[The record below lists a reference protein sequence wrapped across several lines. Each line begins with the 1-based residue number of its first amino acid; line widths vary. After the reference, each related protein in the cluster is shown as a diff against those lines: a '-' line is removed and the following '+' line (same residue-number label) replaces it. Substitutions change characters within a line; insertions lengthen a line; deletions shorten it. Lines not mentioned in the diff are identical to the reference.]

1 MKLIDSVHAWLIV
14 YAFAI
19 TVVLITPDMAAAAET
34 RIIEADKQFSFA
46 EALLAEGDY
55 YRAISEYKRLV
66 YFFPGNKLVETC
78 NYRIGESYY
87 KAKRWQ
93 EAREAFTTF
102 INKYPSSPMI
112 PGTLYLKGMS
122 EKQLRRYMDA
132 LSTFEEVIKSKSNE
146 FADKAAYQS
155 AIVYIEMEEW
165 QKAREILSL
174 VPKGSQLS
182 GSASILASELL
193 HIDNLPKKSPATAGT
208 LAAILPGAG
217 HLYTE
222 RPTDALVAF
231 LLNGAF
237 IFSAIELFRHDNYV
251 AGGIVTFFELGWYTG
266 NIYSAVSSA
275 HKYNKR
281 TREDF
286 IEHLK
291 EISSVSFWHDPGTS
305 SNYLMFSF
313 RF

>member
-1 MKLIDSVHAWLIV
+1 MKLLDNVHAWLIV
-14 YAFAI
+14 YAMAI
-19 TVVLITPDMAAAAET
+19 TVVLITPDIAATAET

-46 EALLAEGDY
+46 EALLAEEDY
-55 YRAISEYKRLV
+55 YRAISEYKRFV
-66 YFFPGNKLVETC
+66 YFFPENKLVETC

-87 KAKRWQ
+87 RAKRWQ

-102 INKYPSSPMI
+102 IKKYPASPMI
-112 PGTLYLKGMS
+112 PEALYLKGMS
-122 EKQLRRYMDA
+122 DKQLRRYMDA

-155 AIVYIEMEEW
+155 AIVYIEIEEW
-165 QKAREILSL
+165 QKARAALSL
-174 VPKGSQLS
+174 VPEGSQLS

-193 HIDNLPKKSPATAGT
+193 QIDNLPKKSPAMAGT

-237 IFSAIELFRHDNYV
+237 IFGAIELFRHENYV

-275 HKYNKR
+275 HKYNKKA
-281 TREDF
+281 REDF
-286 IEHLK
+286 MEHLK
-291 EISSVSFWHDPGTS
+291 EISSVSFGHDSGTS

>member
-1 MKLIDSVHAWLIV
+1 MKLFDCVHAWLIV
-14 YAFAI
+14 YAMAM
-19 TVVLITPDMAAAAET
+19 TVALIIPDMAAVAET

-46 EALLAEGDY
+46 EGLLAEGDY
-55 YRAISEYKRLV
+55 YRAISEYKRFV
-66 YFFPGNKLVETC
+66 YFFPENKLVETC

-87 KAKRWQ
+87 GAKRWQ

-102 INKYPSSPMI
+102 ITKHPASLMI
-112 PGTLYLKGMS
+112 PGALYLKGMA
-122 EKQLRRYMDA
+122 EKQMRQYMDA
-132 LSTFEEVIKSKSNE
+132 LSTFEEVIKSKSYE
-146 FADKAAYQS
+146 FADEAVYQS

-165 QKAREILSL
+165 QKARKTFSL
-174 VPKGSQLS
+174 VPKNSQLS
-182 GSASILASELL
+182 DSASIIASELR
-193 HIDNLPKKSPATAGT
+193 HIDDLPKKSPATAAT
-208 LAAILPGAG
+208 LAGILPGAG

-237 IFSAIELFRHDNYV
+237 IFGAIELFRHENYI

-266 NIYSAVSSA
+266 NIYSAVSTA
-275 HKYNKR
+275 HKYNKK

-286 IEHLK
+286 IERLK
-291 EISSVSFWHDPGTS
+291 EVSSVSFGHDRGTS

-313 RF
+313 QF

>member
-1 MKLIDSVHAWLIV
+1 MKLFDCVRAWLIV
-14 YAFAI
+14 YAMAM
-19 TVVLITPDMAAAAET
+19 TVFLAAPHMAAAAET
-34 RIIEADKQFSFA
+34 RIIEADRQFSFA
-46 EALLAEGDY
+46 EGLLAEGDY
-55 YRAISEYKRLV
+55 YRAISEYKRFI
-66 YFFPGNKLVETC
+66 YFFPENQLVETC

-87 KAKRWQ
+87 RAKRWQ
-93 EAREAFTTF
+93 EVRGAFTAF
-102 INKYPSSPMI
+102 ITKYPASPMI
-112 PGTLYLKGMS
+112 PGAMYLKGMA
-122 EKQLRRYMDA
+122 EKQLRRYADA
-132 LSTFEEVIKSKSNE
+132 LSAFEEVIKSKSNE
-146 FADKAAYQS
+146 FADKAVYQS
-155 AIVYIEMEEW
+155 ALVYIEMEEW
-165 QKAREILSL
+165 QKARATFSL
-174 VPKGSQLS
+174 VPKDSKLS

-193 HIDNLPKKSPATAGT
+193 HIDDLPKKSPATAGT

-237 IFSAIELFRHDNYV
+237 IFGAIELFRHENYV

-275 HKYNKR
+275 HKYNMK

-291 EISSVSFWHDPGTS
+291 EISSVSFAHDRATS
-305 SNYLMFSF
+305 SNYLMFNF
-313 RF
+313 HF

>member
-1 MKLIDSVHAWLIV
+1 MKLFASVHAWLIV
-14 YAFAI
+14 YATAI
-19 TVVLITPDMAAAAET
+19 TVVLITPDIAATAET

-55 YRAISEYKRLV
+55 YRAISEYKRFI
-66 YFFPGNKLVETC
+66 YFFPENKLVETC

-87 KAKRWQ
+87 RAKRWQ
-93 EAREAFTTF
+93 EAREAFTAF
-102 INKYPSSPMI
+102 IKKYPASPMI
-112 PGTLYLKGMS
+112 PGALYLKGMS

-132 LSTFEEVIKSKSNE
+132 LSTLEEVIKSKSNE

-155 AIVYIEMEEW
+155 AIVYIEIEEW
-165 QKAREILSL
+165 QKARATLSL
-174 VPKGSQLS
+174 IPQGSQLS

-237 IFSAIELFRHDNYV
+237 IFGAIELFRHENYV

-275 HKYNKR
+275 HKYNKK

-291 EISSVSFWHDPGTS
+291 EISSVSLGHDSGTS

>member
-1 MKLIDSVHAWLIV
+1 MKLFDCVHAWLIG
-14 YAFAI
+14 YAMAI
-19 TVVLITPDMAAAAET
+19 TVVLLTPDMAAAAET

-46 EALLAEGDY
+46 EVLLAEGDY
-55 YRAISEYKRLV
+55 YRAISEYKRFV
-66 YFFPGNKLVETC
+66 YFFPENKLVETC
-78 NYRIGESYY
+78 NYRIGECYY
-87 KAKRWQ
+87 RAKRWQ

-102 INKYPSSPMI
+102 IKQYPVSPLI
-112 PGTLYLKGMS
+112 PGALYLKGMA
-122 EKQLRRYMDA
+122 EKQLRRYTDA
-132 LSTFEEVIKSKSNE
+132 LSTFERVIKSTSSE
-146 FADKAAYQS
+146 FADKAVYQS
-155 AIVYIEMEEW
+155 AIIYIEMEDW
-165 QKAREILSL
+165 QKARETFSL
-174 VPKGSQLS
+174 VPKDSQLS
-182 GSASILASELL
+182 ESASIMASELL
-193 HIDNLPKKSPATAGT
+193 HIDDLPKKSPVTAGT

-237 IFSAIELFRHDNYV
+237 IFGAIELFSHENYI

-275 HKYNKR
+275 HKYNKK
-281 TREDF
+281 TRDDF

-313 RF
+313 QF

>member
-1 MKLIDSVHAWLIV
+1 M
-14 YAFAI
+14 AI
-19 TVVLITPDMAAAAET
+19 TVVLITPDIAATAET

-46 EALLAEGDY
+46 EVLLAEGDY
-55 YRAISEYKRLV
+55 YRAISEYKRFV
-66 YFFPGNKLVETC
+66 YFFPENKLVETC
-78 NYRIGESYY
+78 NYRIGECYY
-87 KAKRWQ
+87 RAKRWQ

-102 INKYPSSPMI
+102 IKQYPVSPLI
-112 PGTLYLKGMS
+112 PGALYLKGMA
-122 EKQLRRYMDA
+122 EKQLRRYTDA
-132 LSTFEEVIKSKSNE
+132 LSTFERVIKSTSSE
-146 FADKAAYQS
+146 IADKAVYQS
-155 AIVYIEMEEW
+155 AIIYIEMEDW
-165 QKAREILSL
+165 QKARETFSL
-174 VPKGSQLS
+174 VPKDSSLS
-182 GSASILASELL
+182 ESASIMASELL
-193 HIDNLPKKSPATAGT
+193 HIDDLPKKSPVTAGT

-237 IFSAIELFRHDNYV
+237 IFGAIELFSHDNYI

-275 HKYNKR
+275 HKYNKK
-281 TREDF
+281 TRDDF

-313 RF
+313 QF

>member
-1 MKLIDSVHAWLIV
+1 MKLSDCIHAWLIV
-14 YAFAI
+14 CMMAI
-19 TVVLITPDMAAAAET
+19 TAVLIPPDMAGAAET
-34 RIIEADKQFSFA
+34 HVIEVDRQFSFA

-55 YRAISEYKRLV
+55 YRAISEYKRFT
-66 YFFPGNKLVETC
+66 YFFPQNKLVETC

-87 KAKRWQ
+87 RAKRWQ

-102 INKYPSSPMI
+102 IIRYPASQMI
-112 PGTLYLKGMS
+112 PGALYLKGMA

-132 LSTFEEVIKSKSNE
+132 LSTFEKVIKSKSNE
-146 FADKAAYQS
+146 FADKAVYQS
-155 AIVYIEMEEW
+155 AIVHMEMEEW
-165 QKAREILSL
+165 QKARETFSL
-174 VPKGSQLS
+174 VPKDSRLS
-182 GSASILASELL
+182 GSAAILASELL
-193 HIDNLPKKSPATAGT
+193 HIDDLPKKSPATAGT

-237 IFSAIELFRHDNYV
+237 IFGAIELFRHENYV
-251 AGGIVTFFELGWYTG
+251 VGGIVTFFEVGWYTG

-275 HKYNKR
+275 HKYNKK

-286 IEHLK
+286 IERLK
-291 EISSVSFWHDPGTS
+291 ETSSVSFWHDRETS

-313 RF
+313 KF

>member
-1 MKLIDSVHAWLIV
+1 MKLFDCVHAWLIG
-14 YAFAI
+14 YAMAI
-19 TVVLITPDMAAAAET
+19 TVVLLTPDMAAAAET

-46 EALLAEGDY
+46 EVLLAEGDY
-55 YRAISEYKRLV
+55 YRAISEYKRFV
-66 YFFPGNKLVETC
+66 YFFPENKLVETC
-78 NYRIGESYY
+78 NYRIGECYY
-87 KAKRWQ
+87 RAKRWQ

-102 INKYPSSPMI
+102 IKQYPVSPLI
-112 PGTLYLKGMS
+112 PGALYLKGMA
-122 EKQLRRYMDA
+122 EKQLRRYTDA
-132 LSTFEEVIKSKSNE
+132 LSTFERVIKSTSSE
-146 FADKAAYQS
+146 FADKAVYQS
-155 AIVYIEMEEW
+155 AIIYIEMEDW
-165 QKAREILSL
+165 QKARETFSL
-174 VPKGSQLS
+174 VPKDSQLS
-182 GSASILASELL
+182 GSASIMASELL
-193 HIDNLPKKSPATAGT
+193 HIDDLPKKSPVTAGT

-237 IFSAIELFRHDNYV
+237 IFGAIELFSHDNYI

-275 HKYNKR
+275 HKYNKK
-281 TREDF
+281 TRDDF

-305 SNYLMFSF
+305 SNHLMFSF
-313 RF
+313 QF